1 MVRWREWVSTAD
13 LDAGEGLM
21 MATGIPASFLQLRER
36 ERERGR

>member
-21 MATGIPASFLQLRER
+21 MATGIPASFLQTQGER
-36 ERERGR
+36 EREG